1 MADCYD
7 SIKRNTIQFE
17 YIQGKTF
24 RNNDQDPKT
33 AKKSEPLLSMHSKKV
48 TLKKTKKKIQA
59 FSCREPAKSSKEI
72 YDFISYN

>member
-48 TLKKTKKKIQA
+48 TLKKFARVILSQIKI
-59 FSCREPAKSSKEI
+59 
-72 YDFISYN
+72 